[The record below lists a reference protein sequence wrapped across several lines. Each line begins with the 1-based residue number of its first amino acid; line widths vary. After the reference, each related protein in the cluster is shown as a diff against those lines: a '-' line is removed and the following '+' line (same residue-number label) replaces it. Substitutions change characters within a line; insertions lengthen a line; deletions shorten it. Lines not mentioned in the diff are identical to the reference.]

1 MIIGGGAE
9 AFATVMMLGVRV
21 REVAS
26 LGERAI
32 WLPKRM
38 LLLID
43 QDLSDPER
51 ASVADQVLCEAVL
64 SPHHHQSG

>member
-1 MIIGGGAE
+1 MIAGGME
-9 AFATVMMLGVRV
+9 AFATLMMLGVRV

-32 WLPKRM
+32 WLPRTM

-43 QDLSDPER
+43 VGLSASER
-51 ASVADQVLCEAVL
+51 ESVADQVLPEAAQ
-64 SPHHHQSG
+64 SSHHLPLGR